1 MPNVRERMLHPR
13 EGWLTLG
20 LLIVMLLCLGWS
32 VIGAGWLAQ
41 LDFLLPLAVFGVV
54 CGVLLGLSSLSVVY
68 TLPIGAIIG
77 AGLVL
82 WTIGGEYFTRL
93 DQVGRLFALRNELAS
108 WILVV
113 VRTGYPL
120 EFSPVALGFG
130 VLMWTTAF
138 IVGYTVYRHHR
149 VLDAI
154 LLVGA
159 LLIANMSATYSDLFV
174 QLLVFVIAAL
184 LLWLRI
190 SLMTKQEG
198 WQRRRVNENA
208 EVPTSILRSG
218 LIFTAGT
225 IALAWILTTV
235 AVAAPLTHAWR
246 GLDGIWTG
254 VQDQFEGVF
263 GSLTN
268 PQSRLSG
275 SSFGSSFTVDGSFV
289 SNDREALLVDATRG
303 VYLRAVTYD
312 IYTGTGWLRSD
323 GPQREVEAGERLFT
337 SETPE
342 QPLYPDAFA
351 PEPITIAMRQSLG
364 RTVFTAGY
372 PLRVYLPARVFQ
384 PNNAP
389 FLGGVNAVNAF
400 VEGDSYTV
408 DVALSVATEAELRI
422 AGTEYPE
429 SVTDLYLDDTRVTDG
444 VAQLAAEIA
453 TGADTPYD
461 TAKAL
466 ADYLR
471 RDETFQYETQ
481 APVPG
486 RNRDL
491 VDFFLLDPDN
501 GRIGYC
507 EYYASAMVMMAR
519 TLGIPA
525 RMATGFAPGE
535 RTEDGLYLVRESNAH
550 AWAELYFPGYGWQI
564 FESTRSIDPVV
575 RPAGVAIAPD
585 EIPPGVL
592 NGADDLEARIDRSG
606 RNPLP
611 STQPAEGAIDP
622 GGGGELAGDDSRG
635 GNALI
640 FLAIALI
647 ALGAVWFQVRR
658 VQRQWRG
665 LPPGERSWRRLA
677 LAAGRAG
684 VAQRPSE
691 TIYEYAGW
699 LEEQIPSR
707 RPEIEVIADGKVWQA
722 YSGRPIGFSAIGAI
736 ERAWDR
742 LRRPL
747 LFLTVRHWLRNLV
760 RRR

>member
-1 MPNVRERMLHPR
+1 VPDLRERLLRPR

-20 LLIVMLLCLGWS
+20 LLIVMVLCLGWS

-41 LDFLLPLAVFGVV
+41 LDFLLPVAVFGVV
-54 CGVLLGLSSLSVVY
+54 GGAILGVLSLSVVY
-68 TLPIGAIIG
+68 TLPIGAFIG
-77 AGLVL
+77 GAIVL

-93 DQVGRLFALRNELAS
+93 GQVERLFALRNELAS

-113 VRTGYPL
+113 LRTGYPL

-138 IVGYTVYRHHR
+138 IAGYTVYRHHR

-154 LLVGA
+154 LLIGA
-159 LLIANMSATYSDLFV
+159 LLIANMSATYTDLFV

-184 LLWLRI
+184 LLWLRT
-190 SLMTKQEG
+190 SLMSKQEG

-208 EVPTSILRSG
+208 EVPTSIMRSG
-218 LIFTAGT
+218 LIFAAGS

-323 GPQREVEAGERLFT
+323 GPQREVAAGERLFT
-337 SETPE
+337 AETPE

-372 PLRVYLPARVFQ
+372 PLRVYLPTRVWQ
-384 PNNAP
+384 PKNAP
-389 FLGGVNAVNAF
+389 FLGGVDAATAF
-400 VEGDSYTV
+400 IEGDSYTV
-408 DVALSVATEAELRI
+408 DVALSVATEAELRA
-422 AGTEYPE
+422 AGTDYPE
-429 SVTDLYLDDTRVTDG
+429 SVTDLYLDDSRVSDP
-444 VAQLAAEIA
+444 VAQLAVDLTAGEE
-453 TGADTPYD
+453 TPYD
-461 TAKAL
+461 SAKAL

-471 RDETFQYETQ
+471 RDESFTYQSQ

-486 RNRDL
+486 RNTDL
-491 VDFFLLDPDN
+491 VDFFLLDPDH

-519 TLGIPA
+519 SLGIPA

-535 RTEDGLYLVRESNAH
+535 RTEDGLYLVREANAH

-564 FESTRSIDPVV
+564 FESTKSIDPVV
-575 RPAGVAIAPD
+575 RPAGGPT
-585 EIPPGVL
+585 PPIGLPPNV
-592 NGADDLEARIDRSG
+592 NGADALEARIDRSG
-606 RNPLP
+606 HIALP
-611 STQPAEGAIDP
+611 STRPAEGAIDP
-622 GGGGELAGDDSRG
+622 GGGGVLTGDDSRG

-640 FLAIALI
+640 FVALALI
-647 ALGAVWFQVRR
+647 ALGAAWFQIRR

-665 LPPGERSWRRLA
+665 LSPGERSWRRLA

-722 YSGRPIGFSAIGAI
+722 YSGRQIGFSAIGAI

-742 LRRPL
+742 LRLPL
-747 LFLTVRHWLRNLV
+747 LFLTARHWLRNLV